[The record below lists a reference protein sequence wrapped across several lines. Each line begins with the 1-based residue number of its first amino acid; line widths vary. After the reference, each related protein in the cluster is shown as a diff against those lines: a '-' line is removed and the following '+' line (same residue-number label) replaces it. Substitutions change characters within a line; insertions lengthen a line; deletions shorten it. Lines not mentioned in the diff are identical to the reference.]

1 MHLVKFRNCV
11 PLFFISVCKTSK
23 WSQCY
28 ESEGD
33 CLKNRTVC
41 SDVQVTNCTSE
52 WSAWTEWSTCAL
64 NSTGGCGKTRKRTS
78 QCGSEMTDIAE
89 CQPQLCKKSKQ
100 LLV

>member
-1 MHLVKFRNCV
+1 MKTNTMKFEYIV
-11 PLFFISVCKTSK
+11 VCNVSE

-28 ESEGD
+28 ESEEQ
-33 CLKNRTVC
+33 CLKNRTAC
-41 SDVQVTNCTSE
+41 SGVQVANCPSE
-52 WSAWTEWSTCAL
+52 WSIWTEWGTCTF

-78 QCGSEMTDIAE
+78 QCGSEMADIAE